1 MNFFG
6 HAALALAHFESRAL
20 APNESMLPRICA
32 GAMLPDFV
40 GMLRIRRPAVL
51 DDEIARGVSFHHAT
65 DRVFHE
71 LDAFHLLSRGALG
84 WLLERGM
91 PRGPARAVAHI
102 GIEIL
107 LDEELAR
114 DARARSAY
122 RAALALPLSDSL
134 QFAGADD
141 GARLA
146 SLEQALLGRAAT
158 ERSPAPEIVAAR
170 IARTLAG
177 RPRLATDPAGQALL
191 EEWVVRSRPEV
202 EARAPG
208 LLAVLR
214 AQLASSSGAE

>member
-6 HAALALAHFESRAL
+6 HAALALAHFELQRPVSSESAL
-20 APNESMLPRICA
+20 SRICA

-51 DDEIARGVSFHHAT
+51 DAELARGVSFHHLT
-65 DRVFHE
+65 DHLFHE
-71 LDAFHLLSRGALG
+71 LTAFQHLSRSAFT
-84 WLLERGM
+84 WLSERGM

-114 DARARSAY
+114 DERARESY
-122 RAALALPLSDSL
+122 RAALSLPLVSFL
-134 QFAGADD
+134 EFAGTDD
-141 GARLA
+141 GARLD
-146 SLEQALLGRAAT
+146 SLQQALLGRAAS

-191 EEWVVRSRPEV
+191 VDWVAQSRREVSAQAPE
-202 EARAPG
+202 
-208 LLAVLR
+208 LLAILR
-214 AQLASSSGAE
+214 AQLASSGGAE